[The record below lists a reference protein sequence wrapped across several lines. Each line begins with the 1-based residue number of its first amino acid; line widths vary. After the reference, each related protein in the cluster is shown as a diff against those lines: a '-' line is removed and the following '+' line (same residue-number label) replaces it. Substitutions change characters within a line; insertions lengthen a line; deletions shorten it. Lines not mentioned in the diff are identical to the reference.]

1 MFMITNCRQIREN
14 GETNK
19 FSMKNRWKSQCKW
32 KNINFKKKPRKKT
45 KFQQKNRWLFQ
56 RVCIDSRK
64 IFPYFFDIFWQWKSL
79 LFADFF
85 HIRKLATVRSR
96 TNGVFGR
103 NLLAN
108 FSRTNGHSNKWGFC
122 PWSCWAFAK
131 MGRFWLKKTC
141 QTTGISR
148 AKRTFSRNGKF
159 ENVANYSRTNR
170 NSNKWDFGAE
180 KLAQKTKMGSH
191 LFASVLYIT
200 YDTWRLSCAITY
212 DWHTFTYQTVL
223 SLTHARNGDELLIIL
238 ACHRRIFGTSGCSQT
253 VFY

>member
-1 MFMITNCRQIREN
+1 MKKFIVCWFFSYQKASYSTLANKWAFEQMEFLAEICLLTFREQM
-14 GETNK
+14 G
-19 FSMKNRWKSQCKW
+19 
-32 KNINFKKKPRKKT
+32 I
-45 KFQQKNRWLFQ
+45 
-56 RVCIDSRK
+56 
-64 IFPYFFDIFWQWKSL
+64 
-79 LFADFF
+79 
-85 HIRKLATVRSR
+85 R
-96 TNGVFGR
+96 TNGDFVWEIAKLSRKWKDFYK
-103 NLLAN
+103 NL
-108 FSRTNGHSNKWGFC
+108 SNNRDFE
-122 PWSCWAFAK
+122 S
-131 MGRFWLKKTC
+131 KTY
-141 QTTGISR
+141 
-148 AKRTFSRNGKF
+148 FSRNGKF

>member
-1 MFMITNCRQIREN
+1 MGILSLKLLSFREN
-14 GETNK
+14 G
-19 FSMKNRWKSQCKW
+19 
-32 KNINFKKKPRKKT
+32 
-45 KFQQKNRWLFQ
+45 
-56 RVCIDSRK
+56 K
-64 IFPYFFDIFWQWKSL
+64 ILI
-79 LFADFF
+79 
-85 HIRKLATVRSR
+85 
-96 TNGVFGR
+96 
-103 NLLAN
+103 
-108 FSRTNGHSNKWGFC
+108 
-122 PWSCWAFAK
+122 
-131 MGRFWLKKTC
+131 KKTC

-223 SLTHARNGDELLIIL
+223 SLTHARTGDELIL
-238 ACHRRIFGTSGCSQT
+238 ACHRRFFWTSGCSQT
-253 VFY
+253 VLFCCCKNI